1 MSDIKR
7 YEIYAYSGGEEEA
20 FIESE
25 ESTDGEWCKYS
36 DLKKALKDIQEDIK
50 FSSCGV
56 CHRVDLKIIDLLKN
70 KE

>member
-1 MSDIKR
+1 MS
-7 YEIYAYSGGEEEA
+7 GP
-20 FIESE
+20 IEQIINNHTRLSSQDLLLIE
-25 ESTDGEWCKYS
+25 LARKELS

-56 CHRVDLKIIDLLKN
+56 CHRVDLRIADLIKD